1 MYQLPSLT
9 NGISK
14 SQLKIM
20 ADMSL
25 KEIFDNG
32 KIIEQA
38 KKIELE
44 NLKKAYCDGIVLY
57 WHDDNLEELWNE
69 KLKEI
74 ETELLNQTK

>member
-1 MYQLPSLT
+1 MSAIKWLIENLEKIKYTGPATELNLI
-9 NGISK
+9 NYK
-14 SQLKIM
+14 SERL
-20 ADMSL
+20 
-25 KEIFDNG
+25 

-74 ETELLNQTK
+74 EINF

>member
-1 MYQLPSLT
+1 M
-9 NGISK
+9 
-14 SQLKIM
+14 
-20 ADMSL
+20 
-25 KEIFDNG
+25 
-32 KIIEQA
+32 
-38 KKIELE
+38 E